1 MKPVMDLND
10 IRSMGRDDFL
20 KTGIPI
26 SCNVRQFRVTAQPI
40 RQCLSFPIGQE
51 VDGMMSHGIT
61 N

>member
-1 MKPVMDLND
+1 
-10 IRSMGRDDFL
+10 MGRDDLL